1 MNKTIKTFFS
11 LALIFFLINTNVY
24 AYSNEELTIN
34 RFEIIDDT
42 TLLDKENNDIYFF
55 EESAHLYNFINSMNN
70 RNKISVR
77 RVCTPGMPGYPYC
90 QDNPIVSTG
99 SRLISY
105 YNTGFIKSNELL
117 LGNDGWVF
125 GGTYGATM
133 QFSNTKELTFSYNGL
148 SLTHKVTKSQ
158 SFKVPPHT
166 RGNIKYQAK
175 WRIETREG
183 YSIRKDGSKTGFYK
197 YKVTKFIEGGF
208 IGVYK

>member
-1 MNKTIKTFFS
+1 MNKTIKTFLS

-24 AYSNEELTIN
+24 AYSNEELTID

-99 SRLISY
+99 SRLIGHYDTS
-105 YNTGFIKSNELL
+105 FIKSNELL

-133 QFSNTKELTFSYNGL
+133 SYNDDKTVTFSHAGL
-148 SLTHKVTKSQ
+148 TLSRRVLTSRT
-158 SFKVPPHT
+158 FNVPPHT

-197 YKVTKFIEGGF
+197 YKVGKFLEGGF